1 MQLRK
6 YRWSPVYEAA
16 EETLSKQLQAK
27 KIQTERWTAEP
38 GQLFAAHAHTFDKRL
53 WCAEGSIVLTIG
65 DKTVSLQAG
74 DALELPAN
82 TIHSAVAGMNGCACY
97 EAHEAHEAH
106 S

>member
-16 EETLSKQLQAK
+16 EETLVKLLQAK
-27 KIQTERWTAEP
+27 KLKTERWTAEP
-38 GQLFAAHAHTFDKRL
+38 GQLFAAHAHDYDNRL
-53 WCAEGSIVLTIG
+53 WCAEGSIILTVGEQQI
-65 DKTVSLQAG
+65 SLQAG

-97 EAHEAHEAH
+97 EAHNPPKT
-106 S
+106 